1 MLDGRDTFRQY
12 AAFREI
18 AVFNCCSYGLFNSTT
33 IRERKMRLV
42 KAGVGALAVAATL
55 GATQAVAQT
64 KNLTMVTA
72 LQRTNVLARS
82 AIEVFIPEM
91 NKRGKG
97 LIKVNYVGGQEVVP
111 PRKAAAALKRNQF
124 NILSAPTAYYIGTV
138 PEGFALLAAN
148 QGPKVLRKN
157 GAWEKLQGIYSKKA
171 GGHLLAWGENMTSY
185 YMYLTKMPPMDANG
199 LPNLKGFK
207 MRATGTYRPLFRA
220 LGATTIGIKSSEIF
234 TAVQRGTIDGFGW
247 TDVSAVA
254 LGFHKLVKYRVQPNF
269 YQTNQVITVNEG
281 VWKSLNKK
289 QRDVMTDV
297 GIWYETA
304 SVKFVEKERQR
315 EEAVIAKSMMKDINL
330 SKEASAKYLSLAHGE
345 IWKQL
350 KKKSK
355 NADMLR
361 KLMYVDGKANRQ
373 VDTGR
378 KLDEKR

>member
-1 MLDGRDTFRQY
+1 
-12 AAFREI
+12 
-18 AVFNCCSYGLFNSTT
+18 
-33 IRERKMRLV
+33 
-42 KAGVGALAVAATL
+42 
-55 GATQAVAQT
+55 
-64 KNLTMVTA
+64 
-72 LQRTNVLARS
+72 
-82 AIEVFIPEM
+82 
-91 NKRGKG
+91 
-97 LIKVNYVGGQEVVP
+97 
-111 PRKAAAALKRNQF
+111 
-124 NILSAPTAYYIGTV
+124 
-138 PEGFALLAAN
+138 
-148 QGPKVLRKN
+148 
-157 GAWEKLQGIYSKKA
+157 
-171 GGHLLAWGENMTSY
+171 
-185 YMYLTKMPPMDANG
+185 MP
-199 LPNLKGFK
+199 
-207 MRATGTYRPLFRA
+207 
-220 LGATTIGIKSSEIF
+220 SEIF

-373 VDTGR
+373 VDIGR